1 METHPL
7 ERSGKVPWEAVLA
20 DESTARILADI
31 GNFTSDLSA
40 KDHPFTE
47 LSDEGGLRAGCV
59 VCGKEI
65 NVFMPGNDRR
75 DAPLKNWQQHCKGIK
90 HLKKVRNEV
99 AAAAAEPV
107 PTVHDTELEQC
118 AAARQD
124 VTTLMNPATMRILP
138 ERERTVLLLASSSS
152 SSVPVAPSVHL
163 NEKYRGVFVPD
174 AASETSMLLKA
185 TINDE
190 TGAVTNCHSQDCI
203 HCVKKMYNA
212 ADNAARCLMMG
223 SFEVTHNHSKL
234 AFLRFGPGAT

>member
-7 ERSGKVPWEAVLA
+7 ERSGKVPWEAVRA

-138 ERERTVLLLASSSS
+138 ERELTVLLLSSSSS

-174 AASETSMLLKA
+174 AASETYA
-185 TINDE
+185 EQT
-190 TGAVTNCHSQDCI
+190 
-203 HCVKKMYNA
+203 
-212 ADNAARCLMMG
+212 RC
-223 SFEVTHNHSKL
+223 
-234 AFLRFGPGAT
+234 